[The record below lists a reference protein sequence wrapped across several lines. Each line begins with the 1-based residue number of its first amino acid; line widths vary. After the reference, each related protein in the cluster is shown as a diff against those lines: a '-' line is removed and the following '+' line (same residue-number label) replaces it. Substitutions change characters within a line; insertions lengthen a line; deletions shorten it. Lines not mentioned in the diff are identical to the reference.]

1 MKVSTSRT
9 IGTVTV
15 ALGLTAVMQFAGAAQ
30 TPGAASPTP
39 PSESAATAQER
50 TAPEQ
55 TVTVSGCIQREADF
69 RQARDAGRGGV
80 AGTGVGAGNEFV
92 LANAM
97 MASGSPSG
105 ASGKTPTGTPGE
117 TTGTTAAGNAFE
129 LTGPNEGQ
137 AAQYVGKRVEIVGKL
152 KAAETTPS
160 GAPTGGATAG
170 RPPEGVDVGGKDLKL
185 REIEVTSI
193 KEVAGSCPSK

>member
-1 MKVSTSRT
+1 MKLSNTNRT
-9 IGTVTV
+9 IGAITIAFGV
-15 ALGLTAVMQFAGAAQ
+15 TAVMHFAGAAQ
-30 TPGAASPTP
+30 TPGAPGGTP
-39 PSESAATAQER
+39 QTAQER

-55 TVTVSGCIQREADF
+55 TVTLTGCVQREEDF
-69 RQARDAGRGGV
+69 RRARDAGRGGV
-80 AGTGVGAGNEFV
+80 AGTGVGAANEFV

-105 ASGKTPTGTPGE
+105 TAGKTPTGTPGE
-117 TTGTTAAGNAFE
+117 ATGASATGSAFE
-129 LTGPNEGQ
+129 LTGANEGQ
-137 AAQYVGKRVEIVGKL
+137 AAQYVNKRVEISGKL
-152 KAAETTPS
+152 KAAETAPTT

-193 KEVAGSCPSK
+193 KEVTGSCPSM

>member
-1 MKVSTSRT
+1 MTLCTRRT
-9 IGTVTV
+9 VGAVT
-15 ALGLTAVMQFAGAAQ
+15 AAFGLAAMVQIAGAAQ
-30 TPGAASPTP
+30 PPAAGSSAPPSGAA
-39 PSESAATAQER
+39 AAAQER

-80 AGTGVGAGNEFV
+80 AGTGVGVGNEFV

-105 ASGKTPTGTPGE
+105 ASGKTPSGTPGA
-117 TTGTTAAGNAFE
+117 TTGTSAAGNAFE

-137 AAQYVGKRVEIVGKL
+137 AAQYVGKRVEIAGKL
-152 KAAETTPS
+152 KAAETSPS

-170 RPPEGVDVGGKDLKL
+170 RPPAGVDVAGKDLML
-185 REIEVTSI
+185 RELEVTSI